1 MTINAHSAAP
11 EIVIVGGGIAALEL
25 VLALRQLAV
34 DRLHMTLVAAQ
45 PDFVLRPMLVAE
57 VLGRRAAERRQLSEI
72 ADDLGVRLVQA
83 AVTSVDPQRRRVILR
98 SGDTLPYDSL
108 VLAHGT
114 RTIPA
119 YDGVIELGGTVQT
132 QELRSLHDDI
142 AAGQVRSVAFVAP
155 TRTGWLLP
163 LYEAALMTANSGH
176 ATRITLVTREGRP
189 LELFGDE
196 ASATVAAALKSA
208 GIEFIGG
215 QTATVSDGTVV
226 LSRHPSR
233 SLSVDR
239 IVALPLVRGLRL
251 PGIPTTGLFGLIGV
265 DAYGRVNGLT
275 DVYAAG
281 DATDYPVKQGDIACQ
296 QADAVATAIAA
307 RHGGTAPASPFQAVL
322 RATLLTGTGASIPLG
337 PGAGVDEPGKL
348 PGRHLAPYLRPE
360 PIAA

>member
-1 MTINAHSAAP
+1 
-11 EIVIVGGGIAALEL
+11 
-25 VLALRQLAV
+25 
-34 DRLHMTLVAAQ
+34 
-45 PDFVLRPMLVAE
+45 ML
-57 VLGRRAAERRQLSEI
+57 
-72 ADDLGVRLVQA
+72 
-83 AVTSVDPQRRRVILR
+83 
-98 SGDTLPYDSL
+98 
-108 VLAHGT
+108 
-114 RTIPA
+114 
-119 YDGVIELGGTVQT
+119 
-132 QELRSLHDDI
+132 
-142 AAGQVRSVAFVAP
+142 
-155 TRTGWLLP
+155 
-163 LYEAALMTANSGH
+163 
-176 ATRITLVTREGRP
+176 
-189 LELFGDE
+189 GDE

-307 RHGGTAPASPFQAVL
+307 RHGGAAPASPFRAVL

-337 PGAGVDEPGKL
+337 PGVGVDEPGKL

>member
-25 VLALRQLAV
+25 VLALRQLAG

-57 VLGRRAAERRQLSEI
+57 VLGRRAAERRPLSEI

-155 TRTGWLLP
+155 TRTG
-163 LYEAALMTANSGH
+163 
-176 ATRITLVTREGRP
+176 
-189 LELFGDE
+189 
-196 ASATVAAALKSA
+196 
-208 GIEFIGG
+208 
-215 QTATVSDGTVV
+215 
-226 LSRHPSR
+226 
-233 SLSVDR
+233 
-239 IVALPLVRGLRL
+239 
-251 PGIPTTGLFGLIGV
+251 
-265 DAYGRVNGLT
+265 
-275 DVYAAG
+275 
-281 DATDYPVKQGDIACQ
+281 
-296 QADAVATAIAA
+296 
-307 RHGGTAPASPFQAVL
+307 
-322 RATLLTGTGASIPLG
+322 
-337 PGAGVDEPGKL
+337 
-348 PGRHLAPYLRPE
+348 
-360 PIAA
+360 